1 LINTLFG
8 VLPLKYAFLGI
19 STKKKKEKNLPSPLM
34 LKNIFLPLLRNFH
47 ELTPLSYILKYQ
59 IRQV

>member
-1 LINTLFG
+1 

-34 LKNIFLPLLRNFH
+34 LKNIFLPLLRNFR